1 MLKEILRAIISGC
14 TSVKEIS
21 EKTGMQESAA
31 ADALSFLAAKGY
43 LCAECG
49 ECPKNAPRCRGCP
62 ISKGQPN
69 LGTNLC
75 VTEKGMGYAQ
85 KKG

>member
-21 EKTGMQESAA
+21 EKTGMQEPAA
-31 ADALSFLAAKGY
+31 ADALMLLAAKGY
-43 LCAECG
+43 LCAEYG
-49 ECPKNAPRCRGCP
+49 ECPKNAPNCKSCP
-62 ISKGQPN
+62 LLKGQPN

-75 VTEKGMGYAQ
+75 ITEKGMKYAQ
-85 KKG
+85 EG